1 LPLIEFGF
9 GLAGLLQAKGA
20 AIPVRHSLRGIAA
33 SNGSRIM
40 RFLSVNAARAAV
52 RGFAVAALL
61 ATPALAQDADHP
73 ANEKLKVA
81 CDLGFAP
88 FCFKTATGETTGF
101 TYDMSAALAKQLGR
115 PGVEVTDSNFS
126 AIFAGL
132 FSKRYEM
139 IPAPTNITP
148 ERSQQMLFSEPYMP
162 TGLGFLVKKGGK
174 ITNLEDLKGKA
185 VTVNN
190 GSISDKWLT
199 DNEAKYGYTIQRYNK
214 NADAVQAVMIGRAFA
229 NVADV
234 PVSRYVATQTPTAEV
249 AFVLD
254 SGRNFGIAFRK
265 EDAAFRAK
273 VEAALECIKTDGT
286 LAKIHEKWF
295 GVKPDAGSSMDKVYP
310 GVGAPDFEG
319 YDATPHKATCQ

>member
-1 LPLIEFGF
+1 MW
-9 GLAGLLQAKGA
+9 
-20 AIPVRHSLRGIAA
+20 V
-33 SNGSRIM
+33 
-40 RFLSVNAARAAV
+40 LSTKAARAAV
-52 RGFAVAALL
+52 QGFAVALL
-61 ATPALAQDADHP
+61 MATPALAQDADHP
-73 ANEKLKVA
+73 ATEKLKVA

-88 FCFKTATGETTGF
+88 FCFKTTAGETTGF
-101 TYDMSAALAKQLGR
+101 TYDLSVALAEKLGR

-132 FSKRYEM
+132 YSKRYEM

-148 ERSQQMLFSEPYMP
+148 ERAQQMLFSEPYMP

-174 ITNLEDLKGKA
+174 IAGLEDLKGKA
-185 VTVNN
+185 LSVNN

-229 NVADV
+229 NVADA
-234 PVSRYVATQTPTAEV
+234 PVSRYVSTQTPAAEV
-249 AFVLD
+249 AYVLD
-254 SGRNFGIAFRK
+254 SGRNFGLAFRK
-265 EDAAFRAK
+265 EDTAFRAK
-273 VEAALECIKTDGT
+273 VEAALECMKTDGT

-295 GVKPDAGSSMDKVYP
+295 GVKPDAGSSTAKIYP

-319 YDATPHKATCQ
+319 YDATEQKAACK

>member
-1 LPLIEFGF
+1 MKLNSIG
-9 GLAGLLQAKGA
+9 
-20 AIPVRHSLRGIAA
+20 
-33 SNGSRIM
+33 M
-40 RFLSVNAARAAV
+40 ARAAV
-52 RGFAVAALL
+52 RGLALAALI
-61 ATPALAQDADHP
+61 AMPAMAQDADHP
-73 ANEKLKVA
+73 QNEKLKVA

-101 TYDMSAALAKQLGR
+101 TYDMSAAIAQKLGR

-148 ERSQQMLFSEPYMP
+148 ERAAQMLFSEPYMP
-162 TGLGFLVKKGGK
+162 TGLGFLVKKGNK
-174 ITNLEDLKGKA
+174 IANLEELKGKA
-185 VTVNN
+185 LTVNN

-199 DNEAKYGYTIQRYNK
+199 DNEAKYGFTIQRYNK

-229 NVADV
+229 NVADA
-234 PVSRYVATQTPTAEV
+234 PVSRYVATQTPAADV

-265 EDAAFRAK
+265 EDGAFRAK
-273 VEAALECIKTDGT
+273 VELALECIKQDGT

-295 GVKPDAGSSMDKVYP
+295 GVKPDASSSAATVYP
-310 GVGAPDFEG
+310 GTGAPGFEG
-319 YDATPHKATCQ
+319 YDATEHKAECK

>member
-1 LPLIEFGF
+1 MTLNSTGMVR
-9 GLAGLLQAKGA
+9 A
-20 AIPVRHSLRGIAA
+20 AIRGVA
-33 SNGSRIM
+33 
-40 RFLSVNAARAAV
+40 L
-52 RGFAVAALL
+52 AALI
-61 ATPALAQDADHP
+61 AMPAMAQDADHP
-73 ANEKLKVA
+73 QNEKLKVA

-88 FCFKTATGETTGF
+88 FCFKTPAGETTGF
-101 TYDMSAALAKQLGR
+101 TYDMSAALAQKLGR

-148 ERSQQMLFSEPYMP
+148 ERAAQMLFSEPYMP

-174 ITNLEDLKGKA
+174 IASLEELKGKA
-185 VTVNN
+185 LTVNN

-199 DNEAKYGYTIQRYNK
+199 DNEAKYGFTIQRYNK

-229 NVADV
+229 NVADA
-234 PVSRYVATQTPTAEV
+234 PVSRYVSTQTPTAEV

-265 EDAAFRAK
+265 EDAAFRAQ

-295 GVKPDAGSSMDKVYP
+295 GVKPDAASSTAKIYP
-310 GVGAPDFEG
+310 GTGAPDFEG
-319 YDATPHKATCQ
+319 YDAAPRKTECK

>member
-1 LPLIEFGF
+1 MKLNSIKLT
-9 GLAGLLQAKGA
+9 
-20 AIPVRHSLRGIAA
+20 R
-33 SNGSRIM
+33 
-40 RFLSVNAARAAV
+40 
-52 RGFAVAALL
+52 AVAAGAVL
-61 ATPALAQDADHP
+61 AAMLAMPAMADDADHP
-73 ANEKLKVA
+73 QGEKLKVA

-88 FCFKTATGETTGF
+88 FCFKTPTGETTGF

-115 PGVEVTDSNFS
+115 PGVDVTDSNFS

-139 IPAPTNITP
+139 IPAPTNITA
-148 ERSQQMLFSEPYMP
+148 ERAAQMLFSEPYMP
-162 TGLGFLVKKGGK
+162 TGLGFLVKKGAK
-174 ITNLEDLKGKA
+174 IANLEELKGKA

-234 PVSRYVATQTPTAEV
+234 PVSRYVATQTPMAEV
-249 AFVLD
+249 AFVFN
-254 SGRNFGIAFRK
+254 SGNNFGIAFRK

-273 VEAALECIKTDGT
+273 VEMALECIKTDGT

-295 GVKPDAGSSMDKVYP
+295 GVKPAADSSSAKVYP
-310 GVGAPDFEG
+310 GTGAPNFEG
-319 YDATPHKATCQ
+319 YDATEHKAACK

>member
-1 LPLIEFGF
+1 
-9 GLAGLLQAKGA
+9 
-20 AIPVRHSLRGIAA
+20 
-33 SNGSRIM
+33 M
-40 RFLSVNAARAAV
+40 
-52 RGFAVAALL
+52 
-61 ATPALAQDADHP
+61 
-73 ANEKLKVA
+73 A

-88 FCFKTATGETTGF
+88 FCFKTPAGEATGF

-139 IPAPTNITP
+139 IPAPTNITKD
-148 ERSQQMLFSEPYMP
+148 RAAQMLFSEPYMP
-162 TGLGFLVKKGGK
+162 TGLGFLVKKGAK
-174 ITNLEDLKGKA
+174 IASLEELKGKA
-185 VTVNN
+185 LTVNN

-234 PVSRYVATQTPTAEV
+234 PVSRYVSTQTPMAEV
-249 AFVLD
+249 AFVLN
-254 SGRNFGIAFRK
+254 SGNNFGIAFRK

-273 VEAALECIKTDGT
+273 VEAALECIKSDGT
-286 LAKIHEKWF
+286 LAAIHEKWF
-295 GVKPDAGSSMDKVYP
+295 GVKPAADSSSAKTYP
-310 GVGAPDFEG
+310 GIGAPDFEG
-319 YDATPHKATCQ
+319 YDATPHKAACK

>member
-1 LPLIEFGF
+1 MRLFSV
-9 GLAGLLQAKGA
+9 KA
-20 AIPVRHSLRGIAA
+20 AHAA
-33 SNGSRIM
+33 
-40 RFLSVNAARAAV
+40 A

-61 ATPALAQDADHP
+61 ATPVLAQDADHP

-88 FCFKTATGETTGF
+88 FCFKTAAGETTGF
-101 TYDMSAALAKQLGR
+101 TYDMSAAIAQKLGR

-148 ERSQQMLFSEPYMP
+148 ERAQQMLFSEPYMP

-174 ITNLEDLKGKA
+174 IAGLEDLKGKA

-234 PVSRYVATQTPTAEV
+234 PVSRYVSTQTPAAEV

-273 VEAALECIKTDGT
+273 VEEALECIKTDGT

-295 GVKPDAGSSMDKVYP
+295 GVKPDANSSMAKVYP
-310 GVGAPDFEG
+310 GTGAPDFEG
-319 YDATPHKATCQ
+319 YDATEHKAVCK

>member
-1 LPLIEFGF
+1 
-9 GLAGLLQAKGA
+9 
-20 AIPVRHSLRGIAA
+20 
-33 SNGSRIM
+33 M
-40 RFLSVNAARAAV
+40 RSLSVKAARVAV
-52 RGFAVAALL
+52 QGFAVAAFLSV
-61 ATPALAQDADHP
+61 PALAQEADRP
-73 ANEKLKVA
+73 ANEKLKIA

-88 FCFKTATGETTGF
+88 FCFKTAAGETTGF
-101 TYDMSAALAKQLGR
+101 TYDMSMALAQKLGR
-115 PGVEVTDSNFS
+115 PGVDVTDSNFS

-132 FSKRYEM
+132 FSKRYDM

-148 ERSQQMLFSEPYMP
+148 ERAQQMLFSEPYMP
-162 TGLGFLVKKGGK
+162 TGLGFLVKKASK
-174 ITNLEDLKGKA
+174 IASLEDLKGKA
-185 VTVNN
+185 LTVNN

-229 NVADV
+229 NVADA
-234 PVSRYVATQTPTAEV
+234 PVSRYVATQIPTAEV

-273 VEAALECIKTDGT
+273 VEEALECIKIDGT

-295 GVKPDAGSSMDKVYP
+295 GVKPDAGSSTVKVYP

-319 YDATPHKATCQ
+319 YDPTEHKAACQ